1 MGSRR
6 LLVTGALL
14 VAVAASPMT
23 CTELRPSYASIE
35 ADVKREEARSKG
47 WASKRRTR
55 PRVAVAARPTM
66 VRHHGRARWSL
77 EELPRIEDFFQS
89 AFGRALPISA
99 YGQTALHSQLG
110 FDHRDAVDVAI
121 HPDSR
126 EGIAL
131 QRFLRDGGI
140 PFMVARRS
148 VEGAATGAHIHIGRP
163 SQRLTAVALSTP

>member
-1 MGSRR
+1 
-6 LLVTGALL
+6 
-14 VAVAASPMT
+14 
-23 CTELRPSYASIE
+23 
-35 ADVKREEARSKG
+35 
-47 WASKRRTR
+47 
-55 PRVAVAARPTM
+55 M
-66 VRHHGRARWSL
+66 VRHHGRAGWSL

-110 FDHRDAVDVAI
+110 FDHREAVDVAI

-126 EGIAL
+126 EGLAL

-148 VEGAATGAHIHIGRP
+148 VEGVATGAHIHIGRP
-163 SQRLTAVALSTP
+163 SQRLTAVASSTP